1 MRILSIGLMSASLL
15 MCNTGVGMKI
25 EDLAPGDKVQPS
37 KVVVYKTAGVKPE
50 GTADLQLHIFNPPG
64 HAAGAKHPAIV
75 FFFGG
80 GWNSGSPSQF
90 YPQCFYLASRGM
102 VAVSAEYRVN
112 SRHGTMPP
120 ECVADGKSAV
130 RWLRRQAAELG
141 IDPARLAAGGGSAG
155 GHVAAATAFAKGF
168 DEPGED
174 TAVSCR
180 PDALVLFNPVVDNGP
195 ESYGHD
201 RVKDYWRNF
210 SPLHNIGPETPPPA
224 AFFLGTADRLIPVA
238 TGERFRDRILEAGG
252 RCELHLYPEQ
262 PHGFF
267 NYKNT
272 DNFFATVTAMDRF
285 LAAIGFL
292 AGPPTL
298 VKGLP

>member
-1 MRILSIGLMSASLL
+1 
-15 MCNTGVGMKI
+15 MKV
-25 EDLAPGDKVQPS
+25 EDLGPANKVQPARL
-37 KVVVYKTAGVKPE
+37 VVYKTAGTK
-50 GTADLQLHIFNPPG
+50 TAGMAELKLHIFNPPG
-64 HAAGAKHPAIV
+64 HVAGDKRPAVV

-80 GWNSGSPSQF
+80 GWNGGSAAQF
-90 YPQCFYLASRGM
+90 YPHCLYLASRGM
-102 VAVSAEYRVN
+102 VAVSADYRVN
-112 SRHGTMPP
+112 SLHGTTPA

-130 RWLRRQAAELG
+130 RWLRRHAAELG
-141 IDPARLAAGGGSAG
+141 IDPDRLAAGGGSAG
-155 GHVAAATAFAKGF
+155 AQVAAATAFAKGF

-180 PDALVLFNPVVDNGP
+180 PAALVLFNPVVDNGP
-195 ESYGHD
+195 DGYGHD

-210 SPLHNIGPETPPPA
+210 SPLHNIGPEPPPPA

-238 TGERFRDRILEAGG
+238 TGERFRDRIVEAGG

-267 NYKNT
+267 NYKYT
-272 DNFFATVTAMDRF
+272 ENFFATVTAMDRF
-285 LAAIGFL
+285 LVVIGFL

-298 VKGLP
+298 EAPAAAAQ